1 MTRRTLRFVLCA
13 AALAAGTLVIHADD
27 KITAGNAELQFQL
40 GNLLT
45 EETRF
50 REALDAYNRALQ
62 TDDPDLQVRARA
74 GKVKTALRIAEFD
87 LAQKEGELLRA
98 SAPSDPEALSLYAD
112 SLWSGGL
119 FDEADDV
126 YRQALSI
133 NKESSRARFGVARS
147 LATRSKL
154 GEALIEAQA
163 AAAMAPRD
171 GEIYAE
177 IGEIYQRMHR
187 FDEAANAYN
196 NFINLLP
203 NKDRSDKAAWTRS
216 QVKFLKAFE
225 GRNPVEI
232 DPEDLEKSHTI
243 PFRLVDDKIVVQAR
257 VNGGRQQDFILDT
270 GSEETVISR
279 DTAQRANISAIT
291 YTLSAGVGEVG
302 LRGLQLS
309 RIDRLDI
316 GDMQVRNL
324 PVLIKN
330 PALRGLPKREGESF
344 SPLSFGMSMLIDY
357 QHRTTHD
364 WQKSSGARGRF
375 AAPADARP
383 SSRDGA
389 RHAERH
395 TADVFRRR
403 HRRGSD
409 LDQCRDRRALQS
421 DVVPQDS
428 VEGVRHIRVGS
439 RRIPA
444 PWNEPELRSDR
455 IQEHAAR
462 GAESA
467 RAERAPRL
475 RAWRHRR
482 PQLPQSLSSGARH
495 GPERVATTEVLAP
508 LVCSPLLCDSA
519 RVHSNPD
526 VVFAQLGRKISVV
539 NATVMM
545 YRPSAP
551 LDTDSGC

>member
-1 MTRRTLRFVLCA
+1 MMRWTLSLVLCA
-13 AALAAGTLVIHADD
+13 TAFVAGTLVIHADD

-62 TDDPDLQVRARA
+62 TDDRDLQVRARA

-87 LAQKEGELLRA
+87 LAQQEGELLRA
-98 SAPSDPEALSLYAD
+98 SAPADPEALALYAD
-112 SLWSGGL
+112 SLWSAGL
-119 FDEADDV
+119 FDEADEV
-126 YRQALSI
+126 YREALSI
-133 NKESSRARFGVARS
+133 NKESSRARFGLARS

-154 GEALIEAQA
+154 DEALTEAQA
-163 AAAMAPRD
+163 AAAMSPRD
-171 GEIYAE
+171 GEIHAE

-216 QVKFLKAFE
+216 QVKFLRAFE
-225 GRNPVEI
+225 GRTPVEI
-232 DPEDLEKSHTI
+232 DPEDLAVAHTM
-243 PFRLVDDKIVVQAR
+243 PFRLVDDKIVIQVR

-316 GDMQVRNL
+316 GDLQVRNL

-357 QHRTTHD
+357 QRRQLTI
-364 WQKSSGARGRF
+364 GRNL
-375 AAPADARP
+375 P
-383 SSRDGA
+383 
-389 RHAERH
+389 
-395 TADVFRRR
+395 
-403 HRRGSD
+403 
-409 LDQCRDRRALQS
+409 
-421 DVVPQDS
+421 
-428 VEGVRHIRVGS
+428 
-439 RRIPA
+439 
-444 PWNEPELRSDR
+444 EPESDSLRLPMRVHRLAMVRGMLNATRPTYFVVDTGGEVISISAATAGHFNQGAYRKIPLKVYGTSGWDR
-455 IQEHAAR
+455 DAFLLPGMNLNFDQIEYKNMPLVVLNL
-462 GAESA
+462 
-467 RAERAPRL
+467 RAPSVL
-475 RAWRHRR
+475 LGFELGGIVGHNF
-482 PQLPQSLSSGARH
+482 LSH
-495 GPERVATTEVLAP
+495 YRVA
-508 LVCSPLLCDSA
+508 
-519 RVHSNPD
+519 
-526 VVFAQLGRKISVV
+526 
-539 NATVMM
+539 
-545 YRPSAP
+545 
-551 LDTDSGC
+551 LDMDRSELRLQKF